1 MLDGVASAVIG
12 DLKGWMNF
20 EMNVRGLRKRSE
32 RVNVPYKMKPIIE

>member
-20 EMNVRGLRKRSE
+20 VKNVRGLRRRSG
-32 RVNVPYKMKPIIE
+32 RVNVAYKKD